1 MKVIY
6 KGLLIGTLITS
17 PFANAYDRIVVLS
30 GDVGDIV
37 TALGD
42 AKKVV
47 GRDDAN
53 QNPALAHAKTI
64 GMHRNLTA
72 EPIVALKPDLVLGSY
87 MVQPPSLYKRLND
100 LKINAVNVAPSES
113 VADYAKAISIVG
125 KYLGK
130 ESQANALA
138 SKWQQGM
145 TAKKPTKVRY
155 LFSYDGRIVAG
166 KGTVGDE
173 LIKRAG
179 GVNAVSI
186 QGLKPLSREGWLSA
200 KADVIIVASH
210 NQATLGTV
218 SEFVK
223 RPEISANP
231 ASKTGKVYYWSA
243 NDFLRYGLDSPE
255 VVNKLHA
262 LATK

>member
-1 MKVIY
+1 MQVIY
-6 KGLLIGTLITS
+6 KGLLIGTLIAST
-17 PFANAYDRIVVLS
+17 FANAYDRIIVLS

-53 QNPALAHAKTI
+53 RNPALAHAKTI
-64 GMHRNLTA
+64 GMHRNLTP

-87 MVQPPSLYKRLND
+87 MVQPPSLYKRLSD
-100 LKINAVNVAPSES
+100 LKINAVNVAPTES
-113 VADYAKAISIVG
+113 VADYAKAITTVG

-130 ESQANALA
+130 EGQANALA

-145 TAKKPTKVRY
+145 TAKPPTKVRY

-179 GVNAVSI
+179 GVNAAQV

-210 NQATLGTV
+210 SQATLGTV
-218 SEFVK
+218 SEFIK
-223 RPEISANP
+223 RPEVSANP
-231 ASKTGKVYYWSA
+231 AAKTGKVYYWSA

-262 LATK
+262 LAK